1 MVGLASRFP
10 ALPTG
15 PWSRPPAEAL
25 VLPMAQQGQ
34 KRAAGIFVAGLNPFR
49 QIDESVRSF
58 VGLLV
63 GQIASGLANVHAY
76 EEERRRAQALAELD
90 RAKTMFFSNV
100 SHEFR
105 TPLTLLLGP
114 LDEARR
120 AGEVLPAEVREQL
133 DVAHRNSLRLLKLV
147 NTLLDFTR
155 IEAGRVRARFEP
167 VDLATLTTDLAS
179 NFRSAMEKAG
189 LEFEVACE
197 PLSEPVYVDREMWEK
212 IVLNLISNAFKFTLA
227 GKVTVSVSRTDQ
239 RVLIAVADT
248 GRRHFGARAAAR
260 LRALSP
266 CGGKPGAQPRR
277 IRHRPGARPGAGEAA
292 RWRADGAQ
300 SAGARQHLHR
310 VDSPGV
316 RASPTRTRGAAGL
329 RRAVGGGRVVR
340 RGSPPVVAR

>member
-1 MVGLASRFP
+1 MYLFDETGTRARLISRSGFAADHPAAPAVLEAGAPDAPWPLIGGGEGDATVVGLASRFP

-120 AGEVLPAEVREQL
+120 AGEVLPAEVRQQL

-167 VDLATLTTDLAS
+167 VDLGHPHDRSGEQFSVGDGEGRPAS
-179 NFRSAMEKAG
+179 SRS
-189 LEFEVACE
+189 
-197 PLSEPVYVDREMWEK
+197 
-212 IVLNLISNAFKFTLA
+212 
-227 GKVTVSVSRTDQ
+227 
-239 RVLIAVADT
+239 
-248 GRRHFGARAAAR
+248 
-260 LRALSP
+260 
-266 CGGKPGAQPRR
+266 
-277 IRHRPGARPGAGEAA
+277 
-292 RWRADGAQ
+292 
-300 SAGARQHLHR
+300 
-310 VDSPGV
+310 
-316 RASPTRTRGAAGL
+316 RASHSRNRSTSIVRCGKRSSSTSSPTLSSSRS
-329 RRAVGGGRVVR
+329 RAR
-340 RGSPPVVAR
+340 